1 MSKRCPGCG
10 QMNDDSRIFCSAC
23 GGPLD
28 AQLRLIQ
35 DLEKQKKAPP
45 KQKAAPR
52 RDDDDDYV
60 PPVPRETKKS
70 PLPWIVLGLVVVAVV
85 VVVLMLK

>member
-10 QMNDDSRIFCSAC
+10 QMNDNSRIFCSAC

-28 AQLRLIQ
+28 ANLRLIQ
-35 DLEKQKKAPP
+35 DLEKQKMGP
-45 KQKAAPR
+45 QKERTAPR

-60 PPVPRETKKS
+60 PPVSREEKKS
-70 PLPWIVLGLVVVAVV
+70 SLPWVILVLVAVAAV
-85 VVVLMLK
+85 VIWFMLK